1 MPLTK
6 DKDKLNQEH
15 TDLKTRFEREYDELA
30 ERKRSFQ
37 QETETLLALN
47 NRIKESVIP
56 SEKFFFFFPITEK
69 GTHAQQYQETP
80 ERLSTHLAFMQK
92 ENIPA
97 SLRH

>member
-56 SEKFFFFFPITEK
+56 SEKFFLFSF
-69 GTHAQQYQETP
+69 Q
-80 ERLSTHLAFMQK
+80 
-92 ENIPA
+92 
-97 SLRH
+97 